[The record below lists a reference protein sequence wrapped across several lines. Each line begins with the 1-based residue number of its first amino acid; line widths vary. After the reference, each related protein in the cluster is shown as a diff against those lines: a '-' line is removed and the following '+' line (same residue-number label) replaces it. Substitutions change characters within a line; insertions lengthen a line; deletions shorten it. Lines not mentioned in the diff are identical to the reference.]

1 MSEFR
6 LGTGAAAPIIALAN
20 LVAADESV
28 TSFYTFR
35 KTRKD
40 TCLHEGEKTQSIKA
54 LRWRFGL
61 LFWFGERGWAC
72 ASFCTPLEQLCCLRP
87 WPRLRQLRGR

>member
-1 MSEFR
+1 MSEFW
-6 LGTGAAAPIIALAN
+6 LVTGAAAPIIALAN
-20 LVAADESV
+20 LVAADEGM

-40 TCLHEGEKTQSIKA
+40 TRLHEGEKNTVNKGFTLA
-54 LRWRFGL
+54 LL
-61 LFWFGERGWAC
+61 IVVLVRGKGMAC